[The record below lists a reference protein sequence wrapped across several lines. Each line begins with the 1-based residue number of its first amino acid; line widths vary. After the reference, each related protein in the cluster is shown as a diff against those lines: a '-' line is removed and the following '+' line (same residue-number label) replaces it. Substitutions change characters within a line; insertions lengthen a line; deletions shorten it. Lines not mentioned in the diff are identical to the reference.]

1 MRRIVFT
8 TLALLALAL
17 PAAAHAQDDSTTERR
32 PARPRDRDGD
42 CRCGLRE
49 VRDDDGGPSRR
60 RGLWFSA
67 GLGAGSES
75 FDANDGLGWSDDQG
89 GGMVFLK
96 LGGTVSRSF
105 LLGVELSGWA
115 RTYRYEGY
123 DRSLGTLMA
132 VGQWYPAR
140 NSGLWLKGG
149 LGFAADVYDEY
160 GPGGRTITENGSA
173 VSIGLGYDI
182 PVGRRASITPLVDIQ
197 RHHYDTHDERV
208 VGIGVGITLH

>member
-17 PAAAHAQDDSTTERR
+17 PAAVHAQDDSTTERR
-32 PARPRDRDGD
+32 PARTRDRDGD

-89 GGMVFLK
+89 GGMVNLGSPTSDRVPSNVLK
-96 LGGTVSRSF
+96 IASAMDRNGNTTYYEYDQNTTVGYQKVNGHTAEHPIKRIWMPDGEATVS
-105 LLGVELSGWA
+105 
-115 RTYRYEGY
+115 
-123 DRSLGTLMA
+123 
-132 VGQWYPAR
+132 
-140 NSGLWLKGG
+140 NS
-149 LGFAADVYDEY
+149 
-160 GPGGRTITENGSA
+160 R
-173 VSIGLGYDI
+173 
-182 PVGRRASITPLVDIQ
+182 
-197 RHHYDTHDERV
+197 
-208 VGIGVGITLH
+208 